1 MVKYSPKENSYQEMY
16 LINKFE
22 KDVMENSLQN
32 MGNDKTKTSQSSTTT
47 NNLYKTNEKEEIENL
62 NKTEAESEKGKQ
74 TQVSE
79 KNIIPDFPEAFN
91 SSVEKEYLNDI
102 SLSDNGN
109 TPEQGVDTKGMSQ
122 SKKRKRVRS
131 KKSSTPIIK
140 NTSRKF
146 SKGWKKDQLQKQKRM
161 LMNEIFQ
168 NWKI

>member
-1 MVKYSPKENSYQEMY
+1 MMKYSPKENSYKEMY

-62 NKTEAESEKGKQ
+62 NKTEAEQEKGQQ

-79 KNIIPDFPEAFN
+79 KNIIPDFPEALN

-109 TPEQGVDTKGMSQ
+109 TPYQGVDTKGMSQ
-122 SKKRKRVRS
+122 SKKREKRLRLRNQVH
-131 KKSSTPIIK
+131 
-140 NTSRKF
+140 
-146 SKGWKKDQLQKQKRM
+146 LY
-161 LMNEIFQ
+161 
-168 NWKI
+168 